1 MAQFAP
7 VDNLVV
13 KSVQEQYPPTSSLAD
28 QQECV
33 DAIEGNVIQT
43 SQKVT
48 DLDKKIAETVKNNRD
63 IEARLD
69 QMENEIERMN
79 AGIDSINKV
88 TDNIK
93 AADELIT
100 EADSITQNLITEMD
114 ELEDISSDD
123 FKIPEI
129 KERIEEY
136 NTFDF
141 EDANGKVKLARE
153 RARDLRNKLVE
164 LRNLWSIADE
174 NCEVVDSGQ
183 VSCELPIDSTVYA
196 QMLYKIQH
204 MVNEAKVNEQ
214 TANDGLKDLISQSN
228 GYAQCKLPDSNPPV
242 DFVAQKNTF
251 DKLERELEDL
261 NLEVLQE
268 TPNPNWDRI
277 DKIYNDVNKLYQEI
291 REVLYGPD
299 ATDEDISSDPKN
311 WDKIYG
317 LDGAI
322 NFLSNPACW
331 RLGEE
336 CDFPTGDVASQDP
349 VTQKANDDW
358 LKKYKGIIESTIQA
372 AQDGMNVPGVDNQI
386 GDITTVIDEL
396 KAGMEE
402 TEKAQDELDALTK
415 DINHLIASSRS
426 LIDRIPLERNGQN
439 LGKSQWI
446 KPHMPDDPSAFGDDV
461 LYSFEAT
468 INVKLNEPV
477 GGNNVLFFGEA
488 DNRVAIDTDDAGHA
502 IASFRSNGQ
511 TYHVISDDVIPF
523 GSADWYQIKFSKNGR
538 RIGVTVKNLNGLPAG
553 ADDDNDDDFEVGERK
568 DTNARKRRR
577 KRKRHTK
584 RTTLNSR
591 IRRELETVPIKSA
604 DFIPYRDAAWQLKI
618 GSGKTRK

>member
-1 MAQFAP
+1 MITGEAWIGLRAEGTVSKVEWSWSNGRRSNLEIFSTSEMRKFDELAVRENKKCLIAKNIKGQINWLPESCDARRPFLCSYVPDNQEFEESLSRAKRQAIVVNNRGSRPDVLETLNEQQNNGQYDPKMAQFAP

-79 AGIDSINKV
+79 SGIDSINKV

-114 ELEDISSDD
+114 ELEDISSED

-349 VTQKANDDW
+349 VTQ
-358 LKKYKGIIESTIQA
+358 
-372 AQDGMNVPGVDNQI
+372 
-386 GDITTVIDEL
+386 
-396 KAGMEE
+396 
-402 TEKAQDELDALTK
+402 
-415 DINHLIASSRS
+415 
-426 LIDRIPLERNGQN
+426 
-439 LGKSQWI
+439 
-446 KPHMPDDPSAFGDDV
+446 
-461 LYSFEAT
+461 
-468 INVKLNEPV
+468 
-477 GGNNVLFFGEA
+477 
-488 DNRVAIDTDDAGHA
+488 
-502 IASFRSNGQ
+502 
-511 TYHVISDDVIPF
+511 
-523 GSADWYQIKFSKNGR
+523 
-538 RIGVTVKNLNGLPAG
+538 
-553 ADDDNDDDFEVGERK
+553 
-568 DTNARKRRR
+568 
-577 KRKRHTK
+577 
-584 RTTLNSR
+584 
-591 IRRELETVPIKSA
+591 
-604 DFIPYRDAAWQLKI
+604 
-618 GSGKTRK
+618 